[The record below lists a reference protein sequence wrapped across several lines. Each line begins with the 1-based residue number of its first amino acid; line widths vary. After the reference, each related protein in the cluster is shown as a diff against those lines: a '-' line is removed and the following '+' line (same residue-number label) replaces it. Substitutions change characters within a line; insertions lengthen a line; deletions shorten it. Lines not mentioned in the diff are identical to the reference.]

1 MKKIFI
7 VGMPGSGKSTMA
19 KYLSSA
25 TSFKYLDLDEEI
37 ELKSKKS
44 VSKIFEIDGEE
55 SFRVLEKETLDE
67 IIQKEEKFILA
78 TGGGTPSYDDNM
90 EKMNENGITIFLNTS
105 PEILIERIS
114 RKNKRPLFN
123 STNVREKVSKI
134 FNERIKFYKRSYHQ
148 SSLSLNLCF
157 FRAYGTSMY
166 VFLFL
171 IIR

>member
-19 KYLSSA
+19 KYLSSE

-90 EKMNENGITIFLNTS
+90 GKMNENGITIFLNTS

-123 STNVREKVSKI
+123 STNIREKVNKI
-134 FNERIKFYKRSYHQ
+134 LNERIKFYKRSKHTIINNNREKA
-148 SSLSLNLCF
+148 LS
-157 FRAYGTSMY
+157 
-166 VFLFL
+166 
-171 IIR
+171 IINSYS

>member
-19 KYLSSA
+19 KYLSSE

-44 VSKIFEIDGEE
+44 ISEIFEIDGEE

-90 EKMNENGITIFLNTS
+90 EKMNKNGITIFLNTS

-134 FNERIKFYKRSYHQ
+134 FDERIKFYKRSKHTIINNNREKA
-148 SSLSLNLCF
+148 LS
-157 FRAYGTSMY
+157 
-166 VFLFL
+166 
-171 IIR
+171 IINSYT

>member
-19 KYLSSA
+19 KYLSSE

-134 FNERIKFYKRSYHQ
+134 FYERIKFYKRSKHTIINNNREKA
-148 SSLSLNLCF
+148 LS
-157 FRAYGTSMY
+157 
-166 VFLFL
+166 
-171 IIR
+171 IINSYS

>member
-19 KYLSSA
+19 KYLSSE

-134 FNERIKFYKRSYHQ
+134 FDERIKFYKRSKHTIINNNRVKA
-148 SSLSLNLCF
+148 LS
-157 FRAYGTSMY
+157 
-166 VFLFL
+166 
-171 IIR
+171 IINSYS

>member
-19 KYLSSA
+19 KYLSSE

-90 EKMNENGITIFLNTS
+90 KKMNENGITIFLNTS

-134 FNERIKFYKRSYHQ
+134 FDERIKFYKRSKHTIINNNREKA
-148 SSLSLNLCF
+148 LS
-157 FRAYGTSMY
+157 
-166 VFLFL
+166 
-171 IIR
+171 IINSYS

>member
-19 KYLSSA
+19 KYLSSE

-44 VSKIFEIDGEE
+44 VSEIFEIYGEE

-90 EKMNENGITIFLNTS
+90 KKMNKNGITIFLNTS

-123 STNVREKVSKI
+123 STNIRKKVNKI
-134 FNERIKFYKRSYHQ
+134 LNERIKFYKQSKYSIINNNREKALSIINSY
-148 SSLSLNLCF
+148 S
-157 FRAYGTSMY
+157 
-166 VFLFL
+166 
-171 IIR
+171 

>member
-19 KYLSSA
+19 KYLSSE

-90 EKMNENGITIFLNTS
+90 EKMNKNGITIFLNTS

-114 RKNKRPLFN
+114 RKNVGIKTRFIKDYYVLCITTITDN
-123 STNVREKVSKI
+123 EKD
-134 FNERIKFYKRSYHQ
+134 
-148 SSLSLNLCF
+148 LD
-157 FRAYGTSMY
+157 
-166 VFLFL
+166 
-171 IIR
+171 

>member
-1 MKKIFI
+1 MRKIFI

-19 KYLSSA
+19 KYLSSE
-25 TSFKYLDLDEEI
+25 TSFKYLDLDEEM

-134 FNERIKFYKRSYHQ
+134 FDERIKFYKRSKHTIINNNREKA
-148 SSLSLNLCF
+148 LS
-157 FRAYGTSMY
+157 
-166 VFLFL
+166 
-171 IIR
+171 IINSYS

>member
-19 KYLSSA
+19 KYLSSE

-134 FNERIKFYKRSYHQ
+134 FDERIKFYKRSKHTIINNNREKA
-148 SSLSLNLCF
+148 LS
-157 FRAYGTSMY
+157 
-166 VFLFL
+166 
-171 IIR
+171 IINSYT

>member
-19 KYLSSA
+19 KYLSSE

-44 VSKIFEIDGEE
+44 VSEIFEIYGEE

-123 STNVREKVSKI
+123 STNIREKVNKI
-134 FNERIKFYKRSYHQ
+134 LNERIKFYKQSKYSIINNNREKALSIINSY
-148 SSLSLNLCF
+148 S
-157 FRAYGTSMY
+157 
-166 VFLFL
+166 
-171 IIR
+171 

>member
-19 KYLSSA
+19 KYLSSE

-44 VSKIFEIDGEE
+44 VSKIFEIDGEK

-134 FNERIKFYKRSYHQ
+134 FDERIKFYKRSKHTIINNNREKA
-148 SSLSLNLCF
+148 LS
-157 FRAYGTSMY
+157 
-166 VFLFL
+166 
-171 IIR
+171 IINSYS

>member
-19 KYLSSA
+19 KYLSSE

-37 ELKSKKS
+37 EFKSKKS

-134 FNERIKFYKRSYHQ
+134 FDERIKFYKRSKHTIINNNREKA
-148 SSLSLNLCF
+148 LS
-157 FRAYGTSMY
+157 
-166 VFLFL
+166 
-171 IIR
+171 IINSYS

>member
-1 MKKIFI
+1 MKNIFI

-19 KYLSSA
+19 KYLSSE

-90 EKMNENGITIFLNTS
+90 KKMNKNGITIFLNTS

-123 STNVREKVSKI
+123 STNIREKVSKI
-134 FNERIKFYKRSYHQ
+134 LNERIKFYKQSKYSIINNNREKALSIINSY
-148 SSLSLNLCF
+148 S
-157 FRAYGTSMY
+157 
-166 VFLFL
+166 
-171 IIR
+171 

>member
-1 MKKIFI
+1 
-7 VGMPGSGKSTMA
+7 MPGSGKSTMA
-19 KYLSSA
+19 KYLSSE

-90 EKMNENGITIFLNTS
+90 KKMNKNGITIFLNTS

-134 FNERIKFYKRSYHQ
+134 FDERIKFYKRSKHTIINNNREKA
-148 SSLSLNLCF
+148 LS
-157 FRAYGTSMY
+157 
-166 VFLFL
+166 
-171 IIR
+171 IINSYS

>member
-19 KYLSSA
+19 KYLSSE

-90 EKMNENGITIFLNTS
+90 GKMNENGITIFLNTS

-134 FNERIKFYKRSYHQ
+134 IDERIKFYKRSKHK
-148 SSLSLNLCF
+148 N
-157 FRAYGTSMY
+157 
-166 VFLFL
+166 
-171 IIR
+171 I

>member
-19 KYLSSA
+19 KYLSSE

-55 SFRVLEKETLDE
+55 CFRVLEKETLDE

-123 STNVREKVSKI
+123 STNIREKVNKI
-134 FNERIKFYKRSYHQ
+134 LNERIKFYKQSKYSIINNNREKALSIINSY
-148 SSLSLNLCF
+148 S
-157 FRAYGTSMY
+157 
-166 VFLFL
+166 
-171 IIR
+171 

>member
-19 KYLSSA
+19 KYLSSE

-134 FNERIKFYKRSYHQ
+134 FNERIKFYKRSKHTIINNNREKA
-148 SSLSLNLCF
+148 LS
-157 FRAYGTSMY
+157 
-166 VFLFL
+166 
-171 IIR
+171 IINSYS

>member
-19 KYLSSA
+19 KYLSSE

-78 TGGGTPSYDDNM
+78 TGGGTPSYDNNM

-134 FNERIKFYKRSYHQ
+134 FDERIKFYKRSKHTIINNNREKA
-148 SSLSLNLCF
+148 LS
-157 FRAYGTSMY
+157 
-166 VFLFL
+166 
-171 IIR
+171 IINSYS

>member
-19 KYLSSA
+19 KYLSSE
-25 TSFKYLDLDEEI
+25 TSFKYLDLDEQI

-44 VSKIFEIDGEE
+44 VSEIFEIDGEE

-90 EKMNENGITIFLNTS
+90 KKMNENGITIFLNTS
-105 PEILIERIS
+105 LEILIERIS
-114 RKNKRPLFN
+114 RKNIRPLFN
-123 STNVREKVSKI
+123 LTNVKEKVHKI
-134 FNERIKFYKRSYHQ
+134 FDERIKFYNQSKYSIINNNREKALYIINSY
-148 SSLSLNLCF
+148 
-157 FRAYGTSMY
+157 T
-166 VFLFL
+166 
-171 IIR
+171 

>member
-19 KYLSSA
+19 KYLSSE

-90 EKMNENGITIFLNTS
+90 KKMNKNGITIFLNTS

-134 FNERIKFYKRSYHQ
+134 FDERIKFYKRSKHTIINNNREKA
-148 SSLSLNLCF
+148 LS
-157 FRAYGTSMY
+157 
-166 VFLFL
+166 
-171 IIR
+171 IINSYS

>member
-19 KYLSSA
+19 KYLSSE

-44 VSKIFEIDGEE
+44 VSKIFEIEGEE

-134 FNERIKFYKRSYHQ
+134 FDERIKFYKRSKHTIINNNREKA
-148 SSLSLNLCF
+148 LS
-157 FRAYGTSMY
+157 
-166 VFLFL
+166 
-171 IIR
+171 IINSYS

>member
-19 KYLSSA
+19 KYLSSE

-78 TGGGTPSYDDNM
+78 TGGGTPSYDENM

-134 FNERIKFYKRSYHQ
+134 FDERVKFYKRSKHTIINNNRENA
-148 SSLSLNLCF
+148 LS
-157 FRAYGTSMY
+157 
-166 VFLFL
+166 
-171 IIR
+171 IINSYS

>member
-1 MKKIFI
+1 MRKIFI

-19 KYLSSA
+19 KYLSSE

-134 FNERIKFYKRSYHQ
+134 FDERIKFYKRSKHTIINNNREKA
-148 SSLSLNLCF
+148 LS
-157 FRAYGTSMY
+157 
-166 VFLFL
+166 
-171 IIR
+171 IINSYS

>member
-19 KYLSSA
+19 KYLSSE

-90 EKMNENGITIFLNTS
+90 GKMNENGITIFLNTS

-134 FNERIKFYKRSYHQ
+134 FDERIKFYKRSKHTIINNNREKA
-148 SSLSLNLCF
+148 LS
-157 FRAYGTSMY
+157 
-166 VFLFL
+166 
-171 IIR
+171 IINSYT

>member
-1 MKKIFI
+1 
-7 VGMPGSGKSTMA
+7 MPGSGKSTMA
-19 KYLSSA
+19 KYLSSE

-134 FNERIKFYKRSYHQ
+134 FDERIKFYKRSKHTIINNNREKA
-148 SSLSLNLCF
+148 LS
-157 FRAYGTSMY
+157 
-166 VFLFL
+166 
-171 IIR
+171 IINSYS